1 MSFKRKTISMI
12 LTMSLALT
20 AMVTPVLAD
29 ENVET
34 PDLVVIFNNDTH
46 GRTSGESTTAGLKDY
61 YESLGINTLAL
72 HAGDAIHGQTIAS
85 LTEGQAIVDIMSLT
99 DYDALVVGNHEFN
112 YGLPRLLELS
122 ESATFPFIG
131 ANVTYKED
139 GTNVFEP
146 YVMFEDEDTS
156 VAVIGLATP
165 ESLYKA
171 DPANVATI
179 DIPAPSAVTET
190 IVAELEEDGVDFII
204 ALTHLGIDESTQD
217 DSRADSLAENVDGID
232 LIIDGHSH
240 SFLEEGLNIN
250 DTLIVQAGEY
260 FKNIGV
266 LEVYN
271 IETEPTFELNYI
283 TPKFDEENP
292 VPEYLADFVP
302 NEEVE
307 ALVTKLNTE
316 IEDITSEVIGHTD
329 IHLDGEREQ
338 VRVHETNLTSLLLNS
353 LMDATDADIALGNGG
368 NTRASIEAGDITLGD
383 IITTWPFGNMVV
395 TIDVTGQEF
404 LDAIEHG
411 VSEYPETA
419 GHFVHVAGVKVEFNP
434 ELPAGQRVVSILNE
448 DGTDFDLDKTYVLAT
463 NEFVANGGDGYT
475 MFADKVKTQYFS
487 IQSDIVIDYIQA
499 GNEIPAEPAG
509 RLVAVDYPS
518 FQKPVVDPMPPVEIE
533 EETEEEMVEMELIP
547 LNPSQKPGMDNIETL
562 TPTVDVVSDTY
573 TVQMGDYL
581 VKIADMYNTTWR
593 VLAETNDIAN
603 PNLIYPGQT
612 IVIK

>member
-12 LTMSLALT
+12 LSMSFALT
-20 AMVTPVLAD
+20 TLVTPVLASETNEIT
-29 ENVET
+29 EN

-72 HAGDAIHGQTIAS
+72 HAGDAIHGQTVAS

-112 YGLPRLLELS
+112 YGLERLLELS
-122 ESATFPFIG
+122 ESATFPFLG
-131 ANVTYKED
+131 ANVTYKND
-139 GTNVFEP
+139 GTNVFES
-146 YVMFEDEDTS
+146 YVLFEDNDTS

-179 DIPAPSAVTET
+179 DIPAPTDTTKA
-190 IVAELEEDGVDFII
+190 IVNELEEDGVDFII
-204 ALTHLGIDESTQD
+204 ALTHLGIDESTEE
-217 DSRADSLAENVDGID
+217 DSRADYLAQNVDGID

-240 SFLEEGLNIN
+240 HFLEDGLNIN

-260 FKNIGV
+260 FKHIGV
-266 LEVYN
+266 LEVYD
-271 IETEPTFELNYI
+271 IETEPTFELSYI
-283 TPKFDEENP
+283 SPEFDEETP
-292 VPEYLADFVP
+292 VPDYLVDFVP
-302 NEEVE
+302 NEEVDT
-307 ALVTKLNTE
+307 LVSTLNSE
-316 IEDITSEVIGHTD
+316 IEEITSEVIGYTD

-338 VRVHETNLTSLLLNS
+338 VRTHETNLTTLLLNS
-353 LMDATDADIALGNGG
+353 LMDATNADIALGNGG
-368 NTRASIEAGDITLGD
+368 NTRASIEAGEITLGD

-419 GHFVHVAGVKVEFNP
+419 GHFSHLGGVKVEFNP
-434 ELPAGQRVVSILNE
+434 ELPAGERVVSILNE
-448 DGTDFDLDKTYVLAT
+448 DGSEFDLDKTYVLAT
-463 NEFVANGGDGYT
+463 NEFVANGGDGYS

-487 IQSDIVIDYIQA
+487 IQSDIVIDYIQN
-499 GNEIPAEPAG
+499 GNEIPALPAG
-509 RLVAVDYPS
+509 RLVAVEYPS
-518 FQKPVVDPMPPVEIE
+518 FQEPQIDPVPPT
-533 EETEEEMVEMELIP
+533 ETVELIP
-547 LNPSQKPGMDNIETL
+547 LTPSTNAGFENIETL
-562 TPTVDVVSDTY
+562 TPTVDVVDVVNVTY
-573 TVQMGDYL
+573 TVQIGDYL

-593 VLAETNDIAN
+593 NLAEANDITN
-603 PNLIYPGQT
+603 PDLIYPGQT
-612 IVIK
+612 IDIK